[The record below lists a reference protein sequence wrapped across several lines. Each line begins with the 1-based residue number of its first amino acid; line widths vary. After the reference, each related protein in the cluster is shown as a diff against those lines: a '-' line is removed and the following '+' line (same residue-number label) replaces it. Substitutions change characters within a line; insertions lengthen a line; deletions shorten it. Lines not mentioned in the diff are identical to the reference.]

1 MQALI
6 QELLALPKLDK
17 NSIERVKVKW
27 AEKNGGQIPLGSDI
41 LKELAGLHDI
51 RAEKLRQALV
61 TKPTRTMSG
70 VSTIAVMTKPAG
82 CVGRCTYCPT
92 SAIAPKSYTGYEP
105 STMRAIRNNYDP
117 YKIVQNRLAQ
127 LHSVG
132 HNTDKNEV
140 IVQGG
145 TFTWM
150 PWDYQY
156 NFVKDIFDAFN
167 QFQQPFLSQKKRL
180 LGIQKKGEGFAS
192 LKPSKTLE
200 EAQKINETAK
210 NRVVS
215 LIIET
220 RPDWCHQ
227 KEIQELLSLGAT
239 RVELGLQSIYDFV
252 LEKIKRGHD
261 LAEAKRAI
269 RELKDAGF
277 KVDLHMMLG
286 LPGSSK
292 ELDKEMFRIIF
303 EDEDL
308 RPDGLKIYP
317 CGVIKGSELYEQWKR
332 GEYEPIN
339 DDYIAEVLAEIK
351 TKHIPPYVR
360 IKRIMR
366 DIPSNYVEAGYKST
380 NLRQMVQGHLK
391 SRGVKCRC
399 IRCRE
404 VGHRYNEFEVLPS
417 EIKLQRLEY
426 AASGGREIFLSFE
439 DVERDILLGFLR
451 LRLCK
456 NGIAFVRELHV
467 YGEAIAIGESA
478 DSNPLAAQH
487 KGLGKKLLAEA
498 ESVAK
503 KNNCEILK
511 VLSGVGV
518 KEYYKKFKYADDGF
532 YVSKAL

>member
-6 QELLALPKLDK
+6 RELLALPTLDK
-17 NSIERVKVKW
+17 NSIERAKVKW
-27 AEKNGGQIPLGSDI
+27 AEKNGGIPLGSDI
-41 LKELAGLHDI
+41 LKYLAGLHGA
-51 RAEKLRQALV
+51 RADELRQALI

-92 SAIAPKSYTGYEP
+92 STIAPKSYTGHEP
-105 STMRAIRNNYDP
+105 STMRAIRNNYDE

-127 LHSVG
+127 LHAVG

-156 NFVKDIFDAFN
+156 NFIKNIFDAFN
-167 QFQQPFLSQKKRL
+167 QAGCCTRENICEKHLAATIEDS
-180 LGIQKKGEGFAS
+180 
-192 LKPSKTLE
+192 
-200 EAQKINETAK
+200 QKINETVK

-220 RPDWCHQ
+220 RPDWCRQ

-239 RVELGLQSIYDFV
+239 RVELGLQSVYDFV
-252 LEKIKRGHD
+252 LEKIRRGHN

-303 EDEDL
+303 EDEGL

-317 CGVIKGSELYEQWKR
+317 CGVIKGSELYEQWKH

-339 DDYIAEVLAEIK
+339 DGYIAEVLAEIK
-351 TKHIPPYVR
+351 TKYIPPYVR

-380 NLRQMVQGHLK
+380 NLRQMVQDYLK
-391 SRGVKCRC
+391 SHGIRCKC

-404 VGHRYNEFEVLPS
+404 IGHRWDESGGLPS
-417 EIKLQRLEY
+417 NVALQKLEY
-426 AASGGREIFLSFE
+426 SASGGKEIFLSF
-439 DVERDILLGFLR
+439 
-451 LRLCK
+451 
-456 NGIAFVRELHV
+456 
-467 YGEAIAIGESA
+467 
-478 DSNPLAAQH
+478 
-487 KGLGKKLLAEA
+487 
-498 ESVAK
+498 
-503 KNNCEILK
+503 
-511 VLSGVGV
+511 
-518 KEYYKKFKYADDGF
+518 
-532 YVSKAL
+532 

>member
-17 NSIERVKVKW
+17 NSIERVKIKW
-27 AEKNGGQIPLGSDI
+27 AEKHGGIPLGSDI
-41 LKELAGLHDI
+41 LKELAGLRDA
-51 RAEKLRQALV
+51 RAEALRQALT

-82 CVGRCTYCPT
+82 CIGRCTYCPT

-105 STMRAIRNNYDP
+105 STMRAIRNNYDE

-132 HNTDKNEV
+132 HNTDKSEV

-156 NFVKDIFDAFN
+156 NFVKNIFDAFN
-167 QFQQPFLSQKKRL
+167 QFGCCTKENVCGLHKAETIKQSH
-180 LGIQKKGEGFAS
+180 
-192 LKPSKTLE
+192 
-200 EAQKINETAK
+200 KINEAAK

-227 KEIQELLSLGAT
+227 KEIQEMLSLGAT
-239 RVELGLQSIYDFV
+239 RVELGLQSIYNFV
-252 LEKIKRGHD
+252 LEKIKRGHN

-277 KVDLHMMLG
+277 KVDLHIMLG

-292 ELDKEMFRIIF
+292 ELDIEMFRILF

-339 DDYIAEVLAEIK
+339 DEYIAEVLAEIK
-351 TKHIPPYVR
+351 TKYIPPYVR

-380 NLRQMVQGHLK
+380 NLRQMVHDYLK
-391 SRGVKCRC
+391 SQGVSCKC

-404 VGHRYNEFEVLPS
+404 VGHRWSESGGLPS
-417 EIKLQRLEY
+417 KAKLQKIEY
-426 AASGGREIFLSFE
+426 SASGGREIFLSFE
-439 DVERDILLGFLR
+439 DAEQDSLLGFLR

-456 NGIAFVRELHV
+456 NGIALVRELHV
-467 YGEAIAIGESA
+467 YGEAVAIGESTA
-478 DSNPLAAQH
+478 NNIFTAQH
-487 KGLGKKLLAEA
+487 RGYGKKLLAEA
-498 ESVAK
+498 ERIVK
-503 KNNCEILK
+503 ENNYRTLK
-511 VLSGVGV
+511 ILSGVGV
-518 KEYYKKFKYADDGF
+518 KEYYRKLGYVNDGV
-532 YVSKAL
+532 YVSKSL

>member
-1 MQALI
+1 MQTLI

-41 LKELAGLHDI
+41 LKELAGLHNM
-51 RAEKLRQALV
+51 RAEKLRHALV

-150 PWDYQY
+150 PWNYQY

-167 QFQQPFLSQKKRL
+167 QFECCTKETPCDTH
-180 LGIQKKGEGFAS
+180 AA
-192 LKPSKTLE
+192 KTIE
-200 EAQKINETAK
+200 VSQKINETTK

-303 EDEDL
+303 ENEDL

-317 CGVIKGSELYEQWKR
+317 CGVIKGSELYEQWRR

-351 TKHIPPYVR
+351 TKYIPPYVR

-380 NLRQMVQGHLK
+380 NLRQMVQNYLSH
-391 SRGVKCRC
+391 RGIKCHC

-404 VGHRYNEFEVLPS
+404 VGHRWTDFVGLPD
-417 EIKLQRLEY
+417 KFALQKLEY
-426 AASGGREIFLSFE
+426 SASGGKEIFLSFE
-439 DVERDILLGFLR
+439 NAEQDSLLGFLR
-451 LRLCK
+451 LRLCS

-467 YGEAIAIGESA
+467 YGEAVAIGEIT
-478 DSNPLAAQH
+478 DDNMLTAQH
-487 KGLGKKLLAEA
+487 RGYGKKLLAEA
-498 ESVAK
+498 ERLARVHGYK
-503 KNNCEILK
+503 TLK

-518 KEYYKKFKYADDGF
+518 KEYYKKLGYVDDVF
-532 YVSKAL
+532 YVTKVL

>member
-1 MQALI
+1 MKTLI
-6 QELLALPKLDK
+6 DGLLGLPKLDK

-41 LKELAGLHDI
+41 LKELAGLQGKG
-51 RAEKLRQALV
+51 AEKLRQALV

-156 NFVKDIFDAFN
+156 NFVKYIFDAFN
-167 QFQQPFLSQKKRL
+167 QFGCCTKDEPC
-180 LGIQKKGEGFAS
+180 ENHFAETIEQS
-192 LKPSKTLE
+192 H
-200 EAQKINETAK
+200 KINETAK

-252 LEKIKRGHD
+252 LEKIKRGHN
-261 LAEAKRAI
+261 LAEAKQAI

-277 KVDLHMMLG
+277 KVDLHIMLG

-351 TKHIPPYVR
+351 TKYIPPYVR

-380 NLRQMVQGHLK
+380 NLRQMVHGHLK
-391 SRGVKCRC
+391 SRRVKCRC

-404 VGHRYNEFEVLPS
+404 VGHRYNEFKVLPS
-417 EIKLQRLEY
+417 EIKLQWLEY
-426 AASGGREIFLSFE
+426 AASGGKEIFLSFE
-439 DVERDILLGFLR
+439 DIEQDILLGFLR
-451 LRLCK
+451 LRLCE
-456 NGIAFVRELHV
+456 NGIAFIRELHV
-467 YGEAIAIGESA
+467 YGEAIAIGEPA
-478 DSNPLAAQH
+478 NNNPLAAQH

-518 KEYYKKFKYADDGF
+518 KEYYKKLKYADDGF
-532 YVSKAL
+532 YISKAL